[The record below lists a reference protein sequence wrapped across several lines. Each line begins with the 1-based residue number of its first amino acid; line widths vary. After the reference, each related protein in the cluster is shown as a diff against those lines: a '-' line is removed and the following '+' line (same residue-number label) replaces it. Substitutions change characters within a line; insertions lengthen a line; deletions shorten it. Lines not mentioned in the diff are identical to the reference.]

1 MKEKIWRALAQIL
14 SHRPDLVDIIKPF
27 FENLKNESINDDKYD
42 SLLRTFSDYQL
53 EVLYQNGIITV
64 EKIFHKKRILLDESD
79 NRIEK
84 IISNDNVEKFQHLIQ
99 EIDIN
104 QLNTIIKS
112 FREVIKMKIPL
123 IQYCIMKNAEKCF
136 KFLLVNGYDD
146 PMKIMEEQATDFGK
160 NKHRYEWDC
169 MATSIYFGNKRIMR
183 SLEIKGIKK
192 IQKETCITAAILSYR
207 NEIIEKIL
215 DEMNLKNSIN
225 QKYLG
230 TGLIFSM
237 KNGNIKGRE
246 LLLRNEWTINPLDKK
261 MNSNYKIEHPFILQQ
276 SIIQKR

>member
-1 MKEKIWRALAQIL
+1 MKEKIWRTLAQIL
-14 SHRPDLVDIIKPF
+14 SHRPDLVDIIKPIY
-27 FENLKNESINDDKYD
+27 ENLKNESINDDKYYP
-42 SLLRTFSDYQL
+42 LLRTFSDYQL
-53 EVLYQNGIITV
+53 EDLYQNGIITV
-64 EKIFHKKRILLDESD
+64 AKIFHKKRFFLPNEFN

-84 IISNDNVEKFQHLIQ
+84 IISNDNVEKLQHLIQ
-99 EIDIN
+99 KTDIN
-104 QLNTIIKS
+104 QLKTILKS
-112 FREVIKMKIPL
+112 FKEVKKMIIPL

-146 PMKIMEEQATDFGK
+146 PMKIMEELDLCK

-169 MATSIYFGNKRIMR
+169 MATSIYFGNKEIMKI
-183 SLEIKGIKK
+183 LERENFEI
-192 IQKETCITAAILSYR
+192 IQKETYITAAILSYR
-207 NEIIEKIL
+207 NEIIEKII

-230 TGLIFSM
+230 TGLILSL